1 MHTQFAQAADLKI
14 DAENCLSMPR
24 DFAWNPLKFNIL
36 SLDFVDVS
44 YVQRSIEQRVRFHL
58 GLVLCKSYCF
68 YKKWSLFGPKLD
80 TLVGAS
86 FGAYGPK
93 GHH

>member
-44 YVQRSIEQRVRFHL
+44 YVQRSIEQRVIFHL
-58 GLVLCKSYCF
+58 GLVLRKFSCF
-68 YKKWSLFGPKLD
+68 YDFREFRDFHQNRENKFSRK
-80 TLVGAS
+80 
-86 FGAYGPK
+86 
-93 GHH
+93 

>member
-44 YVQRSIEQRVRFHL
+44 YVQRSIEQRVIFHL

-68 YKKWSLFGPKLD
+68 YDFRKFRNFHQNCENKFSRK
-80 TLVGAS
+80 
-86 FGAYGPK
+86 
-93 GHH
+93 